1 MKSFLTLASVF
12 LIMFFTSA
20 CTADKPAI
28 LFNKYPITEDTVMG
42 YGNLFK
48 PNTRIYY
55 LVLLPEKIRSR
66 YIYLQIIKKDNKEG
80 RLGYKIYY
88 GKTVRLKD
96 EQINYYDDYIVISE
110 PGAYVMQIYSKDN
123 PQKVLCVGQFFVGE

>member
-1 MKSFLTLASVF
+1 MKKFWIIFSIIFVMFL
-12 LIMFFTSA
+12 TSA
-20 CTADKPAI
+20 CTSDKPAI

-55 LVLLPEKIRSR
+55 LVLLPEKIHSR

-88 GKTVRLKD
+88 GKTVRLKN

-123 PQKVLCVGQFFVGE
+123 LSKILAVGQFFVQ

>member
-1 MKSFLTLASVF
+1 MKKFLTAAAIF
-12 LIMFFTSA
+12 LIMFMTSA
-20 CTADKPAI
+20 CNADKPAI

-42 YGNLFK
+42 YGNIFK

-55 LVLLPEKIRSR
+55 LVILPKKIHSR
-66 YIYLQIIKKDNKEG
+66 YIYLQIVKKDNKEG

-88 GKTVRLKD
+88 GKTVRLKN

-110 PGAYVMQIYSKDN
+110 PGVYVMKIYSKDN
-123 PQKVLCVGQFFVGE
+123 PQKVLTMSQFFVQ

>member
-1 MKSFLTLASVF
+1 M
-12 LIMFFTSA
+12 
-20 CTADKPAI
+20 
-28 LFNKYPITEDTVMG
+28 
-42 YGNLFK
+42 
-48 PNTRIYY
+48 
-55 LVLLPEKIRSR
+55 LLPEKIRSR

>member
-1 MKSFLTLASVF
+1 MKRFLTLASVF
-12 LIMFFTSA
+12 LIMFLTSA

-55 LVLLPEKIRSR
+55 LVLLPEKILHVIFTFKLSKRT
-66 YIYLQIIKKDNKEG
+66 IKKAVSATKFITA
-80 RLGYKIYY
+80 RL
-88 GKTVRLKD
+88 
-96 EQINYYDDYIVISE
+96 S
-110 PGAYVMQIYSKDN
+110 A
-123 PQKVLCVGQFFVGE
+123 